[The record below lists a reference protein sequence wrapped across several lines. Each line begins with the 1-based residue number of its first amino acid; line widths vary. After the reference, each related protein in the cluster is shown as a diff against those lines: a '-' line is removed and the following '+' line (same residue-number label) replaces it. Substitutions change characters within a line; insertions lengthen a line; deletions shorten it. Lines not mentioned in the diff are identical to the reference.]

1 MYMYLQKSP
10 RCMRICIYVNVL
22 GFFFYSEIKTKES
35 FQNDQGV
42 TRFDQ

>member
-22 GFFFYSEIKTKES
+22 GFFYSEIKTKES